1 MATFYVATSKGL
13 ASWGSDVGLTKH
25 IYKVG
30 VTDGTAEAAIEE
42 LNASQHAGQTDWRVA
57 KKVANVAIDEAT
69 ALARIAAKE
78 KVVDGT
84 YYPRIKHA
92 PGIFKVKP
100 ANVESQLLVQQ
111 ALKGEDPHVVKV
123 KTADIVGYLI
133 ALATQDEASAAWG
146 TGKA

>member
-1 MATFYVATSKGL
+1 MATLYIASSKGL
-13 ASWGSDVGLTKH
+13 ANWGSDVGLTKH

-42 LNASQHAGQTDWRVA
+42 LNASQHAGQNDWRVA
-57 KKVANVAIDEAT
+57 KKVAVDIDEAT
-69 ALARIAAKE
+69 ALARVAAKE

-84 YYPRIKHA
+84 YYPRIKNA

-133 ALATQDEASAAWG
+133 AMATQDEASAAWQRPPV
-146 TGKA
+146 

>member
-1 MATFYVATSKGL
+1 MATLYIASSKGL

-30 VTDGTAEAAIEE
+30 VTDGTAEAAIDE
-42 LNASQHAGQTDWRVA
+42 LNETQHAGQSDWRLA
-57 KKVANVAIDEAT
+57 KKAAVEIDEAT

-78 KVVDGT
+78 KAVDGT
-84 YYPRIKHA
+84 YYPRIKNA

-111 ALKGEDPHVVKV
+111 TLKGEELRVVKV

-133 ALATQDEASAAWG
+133 ACATQDEASAAWG
-146 TGKA
+146 KGKV

>member
-1 MATFYVATSKGL
+1 MATLYVAASKGL
-13 ASWGSDVGLTKH
+13 ATWGSDVGLTKH

-42 LNASQHAGQTDWRVA
+42 LNANQHAGQDDWRLA
-57 KKVANVAIDEAT
+57 KKVASVDIDEAT

-78 KVVDGT
+78 KTVDGN
-84 YYPRIKHA
+84 YYPRIKNA

-146 TGKA
+146 KV

>member
-1 MATFYVATSKGL
+1 MATLYVAASKGL
-13 ASWGSDVGLTKH
+13 ANWGSDVGLTKH

-42 LNASQHAGQTDWRVA
+42 LNASQHAGQSDWRVS
-57 KKVANVAIDEAT
+57 KKVAGVDIDEAT

-84 YYPRIKHA
+84 YYPRIKSA

-100 ANVESQLLVQQ
+100 ANVESQLLLQQ

-133 ALATQDEASAAWG
+133 ALATQDEASAAWQRPPV
-146 TGKA
+146 